1 MSHVRAQINVTT
13 QTEILKLI
21 SNLSNLD
28 DTFTVENFNGSIRV
42 NARSI
47 MGMLYITA
55 ECGDQLYLVNNTHD
69 GGVPALLDELRV
81 VA

>member
-1 MSHVRAQINVTT
+1 MSHVRAQINVAT

-55 ECGDQLYLVNNTHD
+55 ECGDQLYLVNNTRD
-69 GGVPALLDELRV
+69 GVFPSHLDELRV

>member
-55 ECGDQLYLVNNTHD
+55 ECGYQLYLVNNTHD
-69 GGVPALLDELRV
+69 GVFPALLDELRV

>member
-55 ECGDQLYLVNNTHD
+55 ECGDQLYLVNTIHD
-69 GGVPALLDELRV
+69 GVFPALLDELRV

>member
-69 GGVPALLDELRV
+69 GVFPALLDELRV

>member
-1 MSHVRAQINVTT
+1 MSHLRAQINVTT

-69 GGVPALLDELRV
+69 GVFPALLDELRV

>member
-21 SNLSNLD
+21 ANLSNLD

-69 GGVPALLDELRV
+69 GVFPALLDELRV

>member
-47 MGMLYITA
+47 MGMLYITT

-69 GGVPALLDELRV
+69 GVFPSFLDELRV

>member
-1 MSHVRAQINVTT
+1 MSHVRAQINVIT

-69 GGVPALLDELRV
+69 GVFPALLDELRV

>member
-21 SNLSNLD
+21 SNLSNLN

-69 GGVPALLDELRV
+69 GVFPALLDELRV

>member
-1 MSHVRAQINVTT
+1 MSNVRAHINVTT

-21 SNLSNLD
+21 SNLSTLD

-69 GGVPALLDELRV
+69 GVFPALLDELRV

>member
-13 QTEILKLI
+13 QTELLKLI

-28 DTFTVENFNGSIRV
+28 DIFTVENFNGSIRV

-55 ECGDQLYLVNNTHD
+55 ECGDQLYLVNNTHN
-69 GGVPALLDELRV
+69 GVFPSLLDELRV

>member
-28 DTFTVENFNGSIRV
+28 DTFTVENFNSSIRV

-69 GGVPALLDELRV
+69 GVFPALLDELRV

>member
-1 MSHVRAQINVTT
+1 MSHVRAQINVAT

-69 GGVPALLDELRV
+69 GVFPALLDELRV

>member
-55 ECGDQLYLVNNTHD
+55 ECGDQLYLVNTTHD
-69 GGVPALLDELRV
+69 GVFPALLDELRV

>member
-13 QTEILKLI
+13 QTEILKL
-21 SNLSNLD
+21 LSTLSGMD

-55 ECGDQLYLVNNTHD
+55 ECGDQLYLVNNTRD
-69 GGVPALLDELRV
+69 GVFPTFLNEMRV